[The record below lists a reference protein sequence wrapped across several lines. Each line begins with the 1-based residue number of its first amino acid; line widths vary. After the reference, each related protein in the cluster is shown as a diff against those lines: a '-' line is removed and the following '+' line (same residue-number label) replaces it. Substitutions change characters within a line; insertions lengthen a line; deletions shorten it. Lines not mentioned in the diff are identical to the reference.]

1 MKTKFAMLLAV
12 ILVMS
17 IFAGALTI
25 AENSAPKT
33 NDDDTAVVSPED
45 LGDINSIA
53 SVEEIEDTIG
63 EIEETV
69 PYKRIGFSKTWVGNG
84 WIENTNGR
92 DGYLIQGFWVKQAF
106 AKNGN
111 SDDLN
116 DADFAGGEIDKT
128 FGKLRIGF
136 LGKFKLVLTSSSEVE
151 KIAIINPDGSTDTP
165 EPNSITFDVIPI
177 GDVDS
182 SKGILTLEKSEQF
195 KQLTIWKGKLKF
207 NDGILKGNWDVS
219 LGTNK
224 NVIKAMPLPNP
235 EEDESPRENGD
246 GKVSPSLMQKWFG
259 KKEVNT
265 GNKAENTDDD
275 SGVTDNSGSEKP
287 KKIPFWK
294 RWFSTSNVEDSS
306 E

>member
-33 NDDDTAVVSPED
+33 SSDDTAVSFALVSD
-45 LGDINSIA
+45 MNNVA
-53 SVEEIEDTIG
+53 SEKEIENTIG
-63 EIEETV
+63 EMEKIN
-69 PYKRIGFSKTWVGNG
+69 PYKKIGFSKIWVGNG
-84 WIENTNGR
+84 WVENTDGG

-111 SDDLN
+111 SNALN
-116 DADFAGGEIDKT
+116 AAEVASEKTDKT
-128 FGKLRIGF
+128 FGKLRIGPV
-136 LGKFKLVLTSSSEVE
+136 GKYKLVLKSSTGTTEE
-151 KIAIINPDGSTDTP
+151 PYDADT
-165 EPNSITFDVIPI
+165 ITFDVIPV
-177 GDVDS
+177 GKEAPEDY
-182 SKGILTLEKSEQF
+182 KGILFLEKSEQF
-195 KQLTIWKGKLKF
+195 KQLTIWKGKLMF
-207 NDGILKGNWDVS
+207 DDGILKGNWDVS

-224 NVIKAMPLPNP
+224 NTIKPATSKSDGN
-235 EEDESPRENGD
+235 SEN
-246 GKVSPSLMQKWFG
+246 
-259 KKEVNT
+259 E
-265 GNKAENTDDD
+265 ENTDDD

-306 E
+306 R